1 MGWLGM
7 ADYKVRI
14 TQAGQ
19 YQLYVLSASHD
30 DESNSFYAWIEEL
43 ADGPGGDVADWYM
56 CFAQGEGADF
66 GRSWR
71 GAVRFEV
78 GRTLRDQGSA
88 IWQIAAPGDYTI
100 TFAPQGDGVAID
112 AFVFQLANLP
122 EPDGDG
128 PEESPMTKEKVFLE
142 SNGRVV
148 VEAEHFADR
157 TPFECTWLVVPE
169 EDDGDTEHVNFRGA
183 GYVQA
188 LPDRSPSQGQWQLL
202 TSKGDTQSNLELWAM
217 AIAAYSEALAIMP
230 DFLPALKGRANAYA
244 ESGQWDK
251 AIADYSKAIELEP
264 DAADA
269 WAARGST
276 YLQQGQWDKTI
287 ADFSKAIELEPEEWW
302 YWGERGFGYMQLGQ
316 WDKVV
321 TDYSKAI
328 ELKPE
333 VADCYNR
340 RARAYKQLGQ
350 WVKAVADYSKAI
362 ELDPNNPDQ
371 WRNRGNMYFDIE
383 QWDNAIADYTRAIE
397 LKPEVAGYY
406 YRRARAYRQLG
417 QCDKAIAD
425 YSKAIANYSK
435 AIELD
440 PNNPRLWHARGH
452 VYGETKQWEK
462 ALADYRQETL
472 LRPNDAHN
480 WLSRGSVLAKLGQWE
495 QAIADFSK
503 AIELKPEAAGFYNRR
518 AGAYGQLGQWD
529 KAIADYS
536 KAIELKPEV
545 AGFYN
550 RRAGAYGQLGQW
562 DEAIADYSK
571 AIELKPEVAGYY
583 SRRAIVYQQL
593 GRLDKALADISKA
606 IDLDPENAHYQQQR
620 IIVQRQLG
628 KPEGTEELRS
638 EFEQSVD
645 ASGPSGPGV
654 NEPSGFGT
662 LTPATLPKTIG
673 HLDSKDALVFRGNE
687 SYSKQQICKALYN
700 DKDVI
705 CAITPKAPLSGF
717 LKILE
722 SKVRLGYLNDGF
734 SSPSVEASYVGEPE
748 HILISIAEGPR
759 YTKGTLVI
767 TGASNAL
774 KEELIQCLSNIDA
787 RVVDAMGISDVMKS
801 IDKGDLNAGLT
812 RDVYMALLWG
822 SNKPP
827 SFAPSFVKTSTQ
839 YLHSLLKVLGYYN
852 SEFTLKLVPD
862 HAERTV
868 GLRIDFQT
876 EGTRASIGTINI
888 SGNKINSDEQVLT
901 YLGVKTGEP
910 IDGVQVQILQ
920 TKLMNSGR
928 FRFIEVKPEVNTTD
942 PLQSTL
948 NITLEETSP
957 ATPLDQK
964 LTDKEALLQK
974 VGQFMAGYRSWEKDV
989 RFQLHFQ
996 KSKHLAELGQKHW
1009 VTIPRIAG
1017 VFSSQKGVILNEVL
1031 EDVGT
1036 QNTFVISLEKIRYL
1050 CPPLN
1055 QNILCSEPRRGWVVQ
1070 LAVSPSTHKENG
1082 WIWILGMCASSG
1094 TKDNPFSHQPTINFH
1109 PSWWF
1114 HLANDPEI
1122 KITFVDDTRAL
1133 VKAKNIVEIE
1143 VNRQSGEI
1151 IEVRSAIAHFKF
1163 QRGAFDERVAQL
1175 DKSISEHKYILTN
1188 TRTASG
1194 LLLSSI
1200 LPLYLTHVPK
1210 NNLTLDQKKQAAN
1223 TWVQMLS
1230 GFAECTTSKE
1240 DDTAAWPDKWFPIPI
1255 DESLAEGGTMQLLLS
1270 MIYQACHDNLPRDSW
1285 VRTLSHVGVLIVSG
1299 HAQSPSVSL
1308 ELQEL
1313 YYSDHIGPIGYLLTA
1328 QFLRYLGYPGF
1339 RVFARRGLQTMS
1351 VEDFRKDWKPLLTK
1365 DSKPKDMIRCSLEKF
1380 QTYSAEDIQLV
1391 ASVFPAEIA
1400 LLIEATAQKL
1410 KEAETEQ
1417 LHESLDPILTDFWE
1431 KSFKETMR
1439 QRLNELL
1446 LPPNK
1451 ESE

>member
-1 MGWLGM
+1 
-7 ADYKVRI
+7 A
-14 TQAGQ
+14 
-19 YQLYVLSASHD
+19 
-30 DESNSFYAWIEEL
+30 IELKPE
-43 ADGPGGDVADWYM
+43 VADCYNRR
-56 CFAQGEGADF
+56 ARAY
-66 GRSWR
+66 R
-71 GAVRFEV
+71 
-78 GRTLRDQGSA
+78 
-88 IWQIAAPGDYTI
+88 
-100 TFAPQGDGVAID
+100 
-112 AFVFQLANLP
+112 QL
-122 EPDGDG
+122 
-128 PEESPMTKEKVFLE
+128 
-142 SNGRVV
+142 
-148 VEAEHFADR
+148 
-157 TPFECTWLVVPE
+157 
-169 EDDGDTEHVNFRGA
+169 
-183 GYVQA
+183 
-188 LPDRSPSQGQWQLL
+188 
-202 TSKGDTQSNLELWAM
+202 
-217 AIAAYSEALAIMP
+217 
-230 DFLPALKGRANAYA
+230 
-244 ESGQWDK
+244 GQWDK

-264 DAADA
+264 EEWGTWEERFRAYQELGQPEKGLAEYAKAIELDPNNPRLWHARANAYSNMQQWDKAITDYSKAIELEPDGVDA

-276 YLQQGQWDKTI
+276 YLQLGQWDKTI

-302 YWGERGFGYMQLGQ
+302 YWHERGFAYMQLCQ

-350 WVKAVADYSKAI
+350 W
-362 ELDPNNPDQ
+362 
-371 WRNRGNMYFDIE
+371 
-383 QWDNAIADYTRAIE
+383 
-397 LKPEVAGYY
+397 
-406 YRRARAYRQLG
+406 
-417 QCDKAIAD
+417 DKAIAD
-425 YSKAIANYSK
+425 YSKAIALYSK

-452 VYGETKQWEK
+452 VYGETKQWDK

-472 LRPNDAHN
+472 LTPNDAHN
-480 WLSRGSVLAKLGQWE
+480 WFSRGSVLAKLGQWE

-503 AIELKPEAAGFYNRR
+503 AIELKPEVAGLYSRRAGAYGQLGQWDKAIADYSKAIELKREAAGCYNRR

-545 AGFYN
+545 AG
-550 RRAGAYGQLGQW
+550 
-562 DEAIADYSK
+562 
-571 AIELKPEVAGYY
+571 YY
-583 SRRAIVYQQL
+583 SRRAIAYEQL
-593 GRLDKALADISKA
+593 GRLEQALADISKA

-620 IIVQRQLG
+620 IIVQKQLG
-628 KPEGTEELRS
+628 KPEETEELRS
-638 EFEQSVD
+638 EFEESFD

-654 NEPSGFGT
+654 NEPNGFGT

-673 HLDSKDALVFRGNE
+673 HLDSKDALVFQGNE

-759 YTKGTLVI
+759 YTKGPLVI

-774 KEELIQCLSNIDA
+774 KEELIQCISNIDA
-787 RVVDAMGISDVMKS
+787 RVGDAMGISDVMKS
-801 IDKGDLNAGLT
+801 IDKGDLNAALT

-910 IDGVQVQILQ
+910 IDGVQIQTLK

-928 FRFIEVKPEVNTTD
+928 FRFMEVRPEVNTTD

-974 VGQFMAGYRSWEKDV
+974 VGQFIARYRSWEKDV
-989 RFQLHFQ
+989 RFQLHCQ
-996 KSKHLAELGQKHW
+996 KSKHLAESGQKYG
-1009 VTIPRIAG
+1009 VPIPTIEG
-1017 VFSSQKGVILNEVL
+1017 VFSSQKGLILNEVL

-1036 QNTFVISLEKIRYL
+1036 QNAFVISPEKIRYL

-1055 QNILCSEPRRGWVVQ
+1055 QSILCSEPKGGWVVHVG
-1070 LAVSPSTHKENG
+1070 VSPSTHKEDG
-1082 WIWILGMCASSG
+1082 WYWLLGMGVSG
-1094 TKDNPFSHQPTINFH
+1094 TKDDPFSYQSYQPTVNFH

-1133 VKAKNIVEIE
+1133 VKTKNKVEVE

-1151 IEVRSAIAHFKF
+1151 IEVRSAIGHFKF
-1163 QRGAFDERVAQL
+1163 QQGAFDERLAQL
-1175 DKSISEHKYILTN
+1175 ERSISEHKYIPTN
-1188 TRTASG
+1188 TRTGSG
-1194 LLLSSI
+1194 LLLNSI

-1210 NNLTLDQKKQAAN
+1210 NSLTLDQKKQAAN

-1240 DDTAAWPDKWFPIPI
+1240 DDTAARSDKWFPLPI
-1255 DESLAEGGTMQLLLS
+1255 DESLAEGGMMQLLLS
-1270 MIYQACHDNLPRDSW
+1270 MVYQACHDNLPRDSW
-1285 VRTLSHVGVLIVSG
+1285 VRTLSHVSVLIVSG

-1308 ELQEL
+1308 ELKEL
-1313 YYSDHIGPIGYLLTA
+1313 YYSDQIGPIGYLLTA

-1351 VEDFRKDWKPLLTK
+1351 AEDFRKDWKPLLIK
-1365 DSKPKDMIRCSLEKF
+1365 DSKTKDMIRCYLEKF

-1391 ASVFPAEIA
+1391 ASVFPAEVA
-1400 LLIEATAQKL
+1400 SLIEATAQKL
-1410 KEAETEQ
+1410 KEAEAEQ
-1417 LHESLDPILTDFWE
+1417 LHESLDPILTDYWE
-1431 KSFKETMR
+1431 KSLKEQMR
-1439 QRLNELL
+1439 QQLNELL
-1446 LPPNK
+1446 SPQN
-1451 ESE
+1451 SE